1 MWDFAQCDPKRCSGK
16 KLERFGFVRSLRLQ
30 DKFHG
35 IILSPIGTRT
45 LSPEDKDL
53 VVKSGIAVVDCSWA
67 QLDAVPFNKMKA
79 GHARLC
85 LLPYLVAANP
95 VNYGKPCKLTC
106 AEAFAAAF
114 YIVGLKELGSQL
126 LAKFKWGSQFFSLNF
141 ELLERYVA
149 CANSTEVIAA
159 QEQWLKEASAPLEDD
174 GFDLPPTSSG
184 EEDSDDD
191 MMTPHNPNRR
201 PQMGDDSDEEDNE
214 DENSDD
220 DDAEDDDN
228 DDSDDDDKDEASQE
242 DSDAD
247 SSDEESQDNSDDLV
261 GQTAALSL
269 GGREG
274 RGHAARGG
282 RGGSARGKSARGARG
297 RGRR

>member
-1 MWDFAQCDPKRCSGK
+1 MGRNSSYRGGNSGGGHRMRHMAIPRDDAQIAADNAPTSRAQRDRLDEDEPEPFPVDLGMWDFAQCDPKRCSGK

-174 GFDLPPTSSG
+174 GFDLPRKYECRGFERTRFVLSWLG
-184 EEDSDDD
+184 
-191 MMTPHNPNRR
+191 
-201 PQMGDDSDEEDNE
+201 
-214 DENSDD
+214 
-220 DDAEDDDN
+220 
-228 DDSDDDDKDEASQE
+228 
-242 DSDAD
+242 
-247 SSDEESQDNSDDLV
+247 
-261 GQTAALSL
+261 AALEMAV
-269 GGREG
+269 G
-274 RGHAARGG
+274 
-282 RGGSARGKSARGARG
+282 
-297 RGRR
+297 